1 MLLVKI
7 FHNQKNQGE
16 NRKVIVYYQSLKTT
30 NVKKKIS
37 IEVVDKTKRQEE
49 LIHSR
54 KLPPY

>member
-7 FHNQKNQGE
+7 FKSKNQGE

-30 NVKKKIS
+30 NVKKKNP
-37 IEVVDKTKRQEE
+37 IEVVDKTKRQQEE
-49 LIHSR
+49 LIHR